1 MVNAAHFSRFKRHF
15 DMTVLAY
22 FAALLTSSSALPNAP
37 PAAEAAQPSSE
48 QSPEPVDWDKEF
60 GVQRVE
66 RDPVT
71 GELPV
76 AAYQQSNANAQARP
90 FADAKLLAAFG
101 GRSGI
106 QRIANRLV
114 ELSEGD
120 PRISDVFKAKD
131 RVRLK
136 RTLFEQF
143 CYILGAGCE
152 YTGRTMEAA
161 HKDLGLQRADLNA
174 LVENLQ
180 RAMRENKV
188 PFSAQNRLLAKLAPM
203 ERDVVVR

>member
-1 MVNAAHFSRFKRHF
+1 MFS
-15 DMTVLAY
+15 LAY
-22 FAALLTSSSALPNAP
+22 LAALLAGSSDAQTAP
-37 PAAEAAQPSSE
+37 PAPSEQISSE
-48 QSPEPVDWDKEF
+48 QPTGSVDWDKEF
-60 GVQRVE
+60 GVERVD

-71 GELPV
+71 GEVPV
-76 AAYQQSNANAQARP
+76 APYEQSNANAQATP
-90 FADAKLLAAFG
+90 FSDAKLLAAFG
-101 GRSGI
+101 GRTGI

-114 ELSEGD
+114 ELSEAD
-120 PRISDVFKAKD
+120 PRISDIFKAKD
-131 RVRLK
+131 TVRLK

-143 CYILGAGCE
+143 CYIMGAGCD
-152 YTGRTMEAA
+152 YTGRTMQAA

-180 RAMRENKV
+180 QSMREAKV